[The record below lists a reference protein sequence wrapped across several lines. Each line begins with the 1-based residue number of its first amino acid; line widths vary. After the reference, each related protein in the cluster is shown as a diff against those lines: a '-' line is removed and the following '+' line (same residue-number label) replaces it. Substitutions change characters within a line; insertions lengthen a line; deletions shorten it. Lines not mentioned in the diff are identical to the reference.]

1 MHTLTDPRN
10 EVTVRFAE
18 AALVFALPPGATLE
32 DLARR
37 IAAVEERQFGEPLS
51 IDVVLRH

>member
-1 MHTLTDPRN
+1 MHIPTDPRS
-10 EVTVRFAE
+10 EVTVRFDD

-51 IDVVLRH
+51 IDVVVRH

>member
-1 MHTLTDPRN
+1 MHTPTDLRS

>member
-1 MHTLTDPRN
+1 MHIQTDPRS

-37 IAAVEERQFGEPLS
+37 IAAVEERQFGGPLS

>member
-1 MHTLTDPRN
+1 MHIPTDPRS
-10 EVTVRFAE
+10 EVTVRFAD

-51 IDVVLRH
+51 IDVVVRH